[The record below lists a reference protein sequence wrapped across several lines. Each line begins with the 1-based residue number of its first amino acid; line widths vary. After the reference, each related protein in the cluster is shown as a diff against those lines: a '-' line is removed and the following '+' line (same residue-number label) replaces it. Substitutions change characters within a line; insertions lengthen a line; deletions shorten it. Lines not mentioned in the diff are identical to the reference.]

1 MQPTTDGAR
10 QPTAT
15 LARALF
21 ALVLFF
27 VLAGV
32 LPLLGAISAGVP
44 IAPLLAFPPTT
55 VATTVPDFAGDVALV
70 LGVAIAAVLAPFV
83 SRWLSAGRAPVAP
96 VHAFPL
102 WGWAGVVLLA
112 ASWFIAWTRLP
123 ALAEVQRYSFT
134 PLWLGYIVTLNA
146 LSYRRS
152 GRCLL
157 RDRPAYLALLFPL
170 SAVFWWYFEYL
181 NRFVRNWHYEG
192 VDSMSAAQYV
202 LEASVPFATVLPA
215 VLSTTE
221 WLGTF
226 ARGQRAFGDWHR
238 LPWVGKRIASGLAF
252 ALGGAGLVAIGRW
265 PALTYPL
272 VWVAPFLVLYA
283 LQGLPRHRPLAA
295 ALTRGDWRPVVLP
308 ALAALICGFFWE
320 LWNYG
325 SLARWVYTV
334 PYVTGLRVFEMPLLG
349 YAGYLPFGLAC
360 AAVADLFYTVAMPRQ
375 TELDCPA
382 LSRHPQAV
390 PAHAAGQP
398 PPRIEVP
405 HD

>member
-1 MQPTTDGAR
+1 MR
-10 QPTAT
+10 RSTAA
-15 LARALF
+15 LPRALL
-21 ALVLFF
+21 ALVLFLL
-27 VLAGV
+27 LAGV
-32 LPLLGAISAGVP
+32 LPLLGAIVAGTP

-55 VATTVPDFAGDVALV
+55 VATDVPDFAAPVALALAV
-70 LGVAIAAVLAPFV
+70 GIAAVLAPFV
-83 SRWLSAGRAPVAP
+83 YRWWRAGRAPATP
-96 VHAFPL
+96 VGTFPL

-123 ALAEVQRYSFT
+123 ALADVQRYSFT
-134 PLWLGYIVTLNA
+134 PLWLGYIVTVNA

-157 RDRPAYLALLFPL
+157 RDRPAYFALLFPL

-181 NRFVRNWHYEG
+181 NRFVHNWYYEG
-192 VDSMSAAQYV
+192 VDGMSTAQYV

-215 VLSTTE
+215 VLSTAE

-238 LPWVGKRIASGLAF
+238 LPWVSGRIASGLAF
-252 ALGGAGLVAIGRW
+252 TLGAAGLIAIGRW
-265 PALTYPL
+265 PEITYPL
-272 VWVAPFLVLYA
+272 VWVAPFLLLYA
-283 LQGLPRHRPLAA
+283 LQTLPGHRPLAA
-295 ALTRGDWRPVVLP
+295 ALARGDWRPVVLP

-360 AAVADLFYTVAMPRQ
+360 AAVADLFRTVATPPQ

-382 LSRHPQAV
+382 LSRHVQAV
-390 PAHAAGQP
+390 PACAAGQP
-398 PPRIEVP
+398 PPSIEVP